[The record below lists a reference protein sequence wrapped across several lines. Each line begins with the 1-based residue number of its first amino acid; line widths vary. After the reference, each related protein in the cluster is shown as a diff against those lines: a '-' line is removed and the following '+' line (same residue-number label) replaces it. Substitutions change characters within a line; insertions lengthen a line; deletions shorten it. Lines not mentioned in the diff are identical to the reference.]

1 MTKNELREA
10 IRAVII
16 KKLKESSLSEATMWE
31 PEVDE
36 PEIDTDTE
44 TEKDDDYT
52 FNPEEPGSLPNVTPK
67 ATEQDAIADLVRMY
81 KVEKAKLNE
90 LNKKRK

>member
-10 IRAVII
+10 IRSVII

-44 TEKDDDYT
+44 KEKPLVAPGAPSRDD
-52 FNPEEPGSLPNVTPK
+52 EEYDEPFK
-67 ATEQDAIADLVRMY
+67 AEKLKAVRRQI
-81 KVEKAKLNE
+81 LNR
-90 LNKKRK
+90 LKNKI